1 MTRRFRI
8 FAYQIEKILKTR
20 FGKIIEI
27 NKKYSH
33 PRLVV
38 NKSTAFALLML
49 RIYLLFLV
57 GLLIFKFILT
67 ARGK

>member
-8 FAYQIEKILKTR
+8 FAYQMEKILKTR
-20 FGKIIEI
+20 FSKIIEI

>member
-1 MTRRFRI
+1 MTRRFKI
-8 FAYQIEKILKTR
+8 FADQLKKIVEDK
-20 FGKIIEI
+20 FGKIAEI

-33 PRLVV
+33 PRLAVH
-38 NKSTAFALLML
+38 KSTAFALFML